1 MTAGGAAA
9 GGEERL
15 FRWAGVRCRLL
26 YYYRDVP
33 SSYYAR
39 SNTLNLVVWH
49 VLKGS
54 VRVSQA
60 GLKLE
65 AKAGDWVVIVRG
77 AREQQFSSD
86 AYIESI
92 HVHVDAGAAEW
103 SGEPAVVLPGQAVLE
118 RASGA
123 LRRLVADKLGP
134 GRQPV
139 GAGFVVENF
148 EEQVRLQ
155 GAVWDFMGRLIPVLK
170 DRGMELKEPVAGDRR
185 IERSMA
191 RIDALPLGEAWPR
204 DGVAAAVGMSA
215 SQLDR
220 VWRHAL
226 GRTPCQYWDA
236 RRLRFARER
245 LEHSADSIKQVALEL
260 GFVHMPQFSNWFRS
274 RLGVSPRSY
283 RQRCA

>member
-1 MTAGGAAA
+1 MAA
-9 GGEERL
+9 GAEERL
-15 FRWAGVRCRLL
+15 FRWAGVGCRLL

-33 SSYYAR
+33 SSYYAC

-103 SGEPAVVLPGQAVLE
+103 SGAPATVLPGQAVLE

-134 GRQPV
+134 GRHPA

-148 EEQVRLQ
+148 DEQVRLQ
-155 GAVWDFMGRLIPVLK
+155 GVVWSFMGRLIPVLK
-170 DRGMELKEPVAGDRR
+170 AQGMELKAPAGGDRR
-185 IERSMA
+185 IEQSMA
-191 RIDALPLGEAWPR
+191 RIDALPLDDGTWPR
-204 DGVAAAVGMSA
+204 DRMAAAAGMSA

-220 VWRHAL
+220 VWRQAL

>member
-1 MTAGGAAA
+1 MAA
-9 GGEERL
+9 GAEERL

-65 AKAGDWVVIVRG
+65 AKAGDWVVIARG
-77 AREQQFSSD
+77 AREQLFSSD

-103 SGEPAVVLPGQAVLE
+103 SGAPAVVLPAHAALE
-118 RASGA
+118 RASA
-123 LRRLVADKLGP
+123 EMRRMTAGKSGP
-134 GRQPV
+134 GRRPA
-139 GAGFVVENF
+139 GAGFLVENF
-148 EEQVRLQ
+148 DEQVRLQ
-155 GAVWDFMGRLIPVLK
+155 GVVWSFMGRLIPVLK
-170 DRGMELKEPVAGDRR
+170 AQGMELKAPAGGDRR
-185 IERSMA
+185 IEQSMA
-191 RIDALPLGEAWPR
+191 RIDALPLDDGTWPR
-204 DGVAAAVGMSA
+204 DRMAAAAGMSA

-220 VWRHAL
+220 VWRQAL